1 MSFPED
7 VCRDSRDSET
17 LHEENQD
24 DSEISYP
31 EGGRAAW
38 IVAIGSWCSMTAG
51 LGIVNSVGVFQA
63 YLILLVERFR
73 VSTVTG
79 NILWEGH
86 VFTGGQSGKLERTN
100 GKESV

>member
-7 VCRDSRDSET
+7 VSRDSRDSET

-63 YLILLVERFR
+63 YFSTNLLPSYSTNAVE
-73 VSTVTG
+73 
-79 NILWEGH
+79 
-86 VFTGGQSGKLERTN
+86 N
-100 GKESV
+100 G